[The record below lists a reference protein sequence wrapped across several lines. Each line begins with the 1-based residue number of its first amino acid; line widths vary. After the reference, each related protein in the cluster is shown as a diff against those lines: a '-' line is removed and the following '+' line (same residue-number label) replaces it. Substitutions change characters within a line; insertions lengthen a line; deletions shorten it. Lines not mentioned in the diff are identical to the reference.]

1 MAPVMIKQPLPFNPH
16 RPPILY
22 PLLPD
27 CYFVLSAIRLRMSF
41 LLLFKHLHALEHVA
55 FGRLQVIFSRF
66 SIDYLLEQL
75 SLWMIYSLCLLFR
88 KPPDRFFSMHGFIIE
103 TNLKRPR
110 LVRWVLL
117 SLLLAFGILQAS
129 LVVPPDSNSAPS
141 FDAAPEHAACTAA
154 FVAEHDEVTSCPREM
169 GSWDSDGF
177 PIVLDSGTSKSITPV
192 YSDLINPRPFQSRLQ
207 GVGQGDI
214 THVGAVSYSI
224 LDDQGRIVT
233 LTDEEC
239 YFCSTAP
246 YRLFCP
252 HSWKKQMNAAAAV
265 TGSSEGAGATFMTD
279 PSSDGAYILS
289 WDHGRVSV
297 TAYLDDRVN
306 LPILYA
312 TATYQTF
319 STFSCA
325 FRTLPDMIPDGDQ
338 DLMPETMPLQWIDD
352 KPLNPCDESVPHSR
366 KVTFA
371 PDVMFRP
378 GKVYPRE
385 HAVSPTNIS
394 DVPPSSHD
402 DALFLSWHIK
412 LGHAP
417 FKHIRWGARQGLFP
431 KHLANCRNVVC
442 PACLYGK
449 QKRRPWRHKGGTSAS
464 HAIKKATFPGQ
475 FVSCDQLHSG
485 TPGLV
490 AQVTGRLTKSR
501 YWYATVFVDHFSGL
515 DYVHLQESSSAEDTI
530 IAKQAF
536 ERFSKERGVTIH
548 HYHCDNGVFASR
560 AFRAEV
566 ERSGQTITFC
576 GVGAHHQNG
585 VAERRIQDLSDSA
598 RAMLA
603 HASHRNPA
611 ITAHLWP
618 YALRHA
624 SYVRR
629 MLPREGHSMSPEEF
643 FCNTSIRPTTKHL
656 HCFGCPVY
664 VLKDALQGGG
674 PHPKWDD
681 RSRVGIY
688 LGHSAQHSPTVSL
701 VMNPQTGYVSPQFHC
716 VYDDQF
722 DTAGRDKNFSKTW
735 AEKAGLVESSSNV
748 DNDEAE
754 SFPEYRQTTVPSHLQ
769 APFSVPD
776 LSTAESYVDNGHVA
790 EQEPVFPDSNDD
802 DNEDEPPIQ
811 EPEGAT
817 IDEPVT
823 VHPTTRSGRR
833 VKLTTRLQESELL
846 PKLQSFVGIVHHV
859 VAVLAKLDDNS
870 LNELC
875 RLVSFPASLAD
886 NDTMYLTQALKQE
899 DKDKFLEAMV
909 QEIHDH
915 TSRGHW
921 RITTKDEMRKR
932 GYEHRPIMAIWS
944 FKRKRNPFGQITKY
958 KARLCCHGGQT
969 IKGVHYEDTFSPVV
983 AWSTVRFMLTLSEVY
998 NWHARQIDF
1007 VLAFPQ
1013 ADVKTDIYM
1022 NVPEKF
1028 RVDNGKLVLDEQA
1041 PHPAKQ
1047 GNVLKLIKN
1056 IYGLADASLTWHM
1069 HLKKGL
1075 LDFGF
1080 QQSQVDPCLFFK
1092 GNLLFVLYVDD
1103 GVVLTPNKAEA
1114 DALIADLKQRGYI
1127 LTDEGSLAAYLGLQI
1142 DRLPGNRISLK
1153 QPAFIDRIIK
1163 QCNLKDQRMH
1173 DTPADVILH
1182 RDEHGPERKNE
1193 FHMRS
1198 IVGQLNYLAA
1208 TSRPDIQFAVHQCA
1222 RFVAEPKMSHEKAI
1236 KRIIRYLKRTR
1247 DKGMIMHVDKS
1258 KGIECFVD
1266 ADFAGGFRKEEP
1278 TNPRDC
1284 LSRTGYVIKF
1294 AGCPI
1299 VWSSKLQ
1306 TTIALSTTEAEY
1318 MALSMA
1324 CREVI
1329 YLINLTDELRAQGV
1343 DLVASQPQITCQIF
1357 EDNVGAIELAKL
1369 PKLRPR
1375 TKHLAIQY
1383 HHFRSW
1389 TVKGLNG
1396 EDPKIKINY
1405 ISTELQEADIMTK
1418 PLAKQ
1423 QFESLR
1429 KRLCGW

>member
-1 MAPVMIKQPLPFNPH
+1 
-16 RPPILY
+16 
-22 PLLPD
+22 
-27 CYFVLSAIRLRMSF
+27 MSF
-41 LLLFKHLHALEHVA
+41 LVLFKHLHELEHVA
-55 FGRLQVIFSRF
+55 LMKLQALCSCFSD
-66 SIDYLLEQL
+66 DYLMETLAF
-75 SLWMIYSLCLLFR
+75 WMISSFCLLFR
-88 KPPDRFFSMHGFIIE
+88 KPPDRFFSMNGFIIE
-103 TNLKRPR
+103 TKLRRPC
-110 LVRWVLL
+110 LLRWLITFVFF
-117 SLLLAFGILQAS
+117 AFGIMQRSFTVSTDPDALHELEDS
-129 LVVPPDSNSAPS
+129 LVTDVSTSTSYP
-141 FDAAPEHAACTAA
+141 AA
-154 FVAEHDEVTSCPREM
+154 FVAEHDNSASFPRDM

-192 YSDLINPRPFQSRLQ
+192 FSDLIDPRPFQSRLQ
-207 GVGQGDI
+207 GVGQGEI
-214 THVGAVSYSI
+214 THVGSVSYTV
-224 LDDQGRIVT
+224 LDDKGRMVA
-233 LTDEEC
+233 LQDNEC
-239 YFCSTAP
+239 YYCPTAP

-252 HSWKKQMNAAAAV
+252 HSWKKQMNASASA

-279 PSSDGAYILS
+279 PSSDGAYLLS
-289 WDHGRVSV
+289 WDNGHVSV
-297 TAYLDDRVN
+297 TAHLDERVN
-306 LPILYA
+306 LPIIYA
-312 TATYQTF
+312 TATYKDF
-319 STFSCA
+319 STFACA
-325 FRTLPDMIPDGDQ
+325 FQSFPAVVSDGDQ
-338 DLMPETMPLQWIDD
+338 DPMPDALPIAGDNTAPSITNFYDGTLSHGTAAMPSDGVSHLS
-352 KPLNPCDESVPHSR
+352 KADE
-366 KVTFA
+366 
-371 PDVMFRP
+371 
-378 GKVYPRE
+378 
-385 HAVSPTNIS
+385 
-394 DVPPSSHD
+394 
-402 DALFLSWHIK
+402 LFLSWHIK

-417 FKHIRWGARQGLFP
+417 FNHIRWGARQGLFP
-431 KHLANCRNVVC
+431 KHLADCRNVVC

-449 QKRRPWRHKGGTSAS
+449 QKRRPWRHKGGSSTSHS
-464 HAIKKATFPGQ
+464 IKKATYPGQ

-490 AQVTGRLTKSR
+490 AQVTGRLTKAR

-515 DYVHLQESSSAEDTI
+515 DYVHFQESSSAEETI
-530 IAKQAF
+530 LAKQAF
-536 ERFSKERGVTIH
+536 ERFSRERGVSIR

-560 AFRAEV
+560 AFRAEI
-566 ERSGQTITFC
+566 ERCGQSITFC

-603 HASHRNPA
+603 HAAHRNPA

-618 YALRHA
+618 FALRHA

-629 MLPREGHSMSPEEF
+629 LMPREGHSLSPEEF
-643 FCNTSIRPTTKHL
+643 FCNTTIRPTTKHL

-664 VLKDALQGGG
+664 VLRDALQSGGSQ
-674 PHPKWDD
+674 PKWDD

-701 VMNPQTGYVSPQFHC
+701 ILNPQTGYVSPQFHC

-722 DTAGRDKNFSKTW
+722 DTAGRDRNLSTMW
-735 AEKAGLVESSSNV
+735 AQKADLVEKQSTALS
-748 DNDEAE
+748 NDEDV
-754 SFPEYRQTTVPSHLQ
+754 SYPEYRKTTVPSHLK
-769 APFSVPD
+769 APFSAVD
-776 LSTAESYVDNGHVA
+776 LATTQTYVDPVHVNG
-790 EQEPVFPDSNDD
+790 QDTVFPTSCD
-802 DNEDEPPIQ
+802 DNEEPPVP
-811 EPEGAT
+811 EPEGASAGN
-817 IDEPVT
+817 DEEPIFEAIG
-823 VHPTTRSGRR
+823 HPTTRSGRR
-833 VKLTTRLQESELL
+833 VKLTERLRESELL
-846 PKLQSFVGIVHHV
+846 PKLHSFVGIVHHV
-859 VAVLAKLDDNS
+859 IAVLAKLDDNS

-875 RLVSFPASLAD
+875 QLLSFPASLAD
-886 NDTMYLTQALKQE
+886 NDTMYLTDALKQE
-899 DKDKFLEAMV
+899 DKDKFLEAMI

-921 RITTKDEMRKR
+921 RVTTKDEMRKR
-932 GYEHRPIMAIWS
+932 GYKHRPIMAIWS

-969 IKGVHYEDTFSPVV
+969 IKGVHYEETFSPVV

-1028 RVDNGKLVLDEQA
+1028 RVDNGKLVLDESA
-1041 PHPAKQ
+1041 PHPSKQ
-1047 GNVLKLIKN
+1047 SNVLKLIKN

-1103 GVVLTPNKAEA
+1103 GVVLTPNKGEA
-1114 DALIADLKQRGYI
+1114 DALISDLKQRGYI

-1173 DTPADVILH
+1173 DTPADAILH

-1198 IVGQLNYLAA
+1198 IVGQLNYLAS

-1222 RFVAEPKMSHEKAI
+1222 RFVANPKMSHEKAI

-1247 DKGMIMHVDKS
+1247 DKGMILHVDKS

-1266 ADFAGGFRKEEP
+1266 SDFAGGYHKEDP

-1284 LSRTGYVIKF
+1284 LSRTGYIIKF

-1329 YLINLTDELRAQGV
+1329 YLINLTNELREQGV

-1357 EDNVGAIELAKL
+1357 EDNAGAIELAKL

-1405 ISTELQEADIMTK
+1405 ISTALQEADIMTK

-1423 QFESLR
+1423 QFELLR
-1429 KRLCGW
+1429 KRLSGW